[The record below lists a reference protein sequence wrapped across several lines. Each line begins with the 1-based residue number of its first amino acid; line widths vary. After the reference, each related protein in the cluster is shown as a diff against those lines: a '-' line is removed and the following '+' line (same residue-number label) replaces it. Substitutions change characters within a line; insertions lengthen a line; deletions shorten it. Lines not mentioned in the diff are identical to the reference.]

1 MVESASDARRRR
13 TARSISQCAQRLAIE
28 HGLDGFTMDD
38 LAACADVS
46 RRTLFNYVPS
56 KVDAVLGVPGDE
68 PDPEL
73 LADFLAG
80 GPTGH
85 LMTDVK
91 ELICTSL
98 SAYDVGAAEVDRI
111 RRLIRSDQRL
121 YGAVHERLVD
131 VVTLFSGLIEQR
143 EGEIG
148 PLTAQLVT
156 RLTISLLDVAL
167 DESLTDASLDLTQHF
182 DRVFT
187 AAAALMGPAPSST
200 TRP

>member
-1 MVESASDARRRR
+1 
-13 TARSISQCAQRLAIE
+13 
-28 HGLDGFTMDD
+28 MDE

-68 PDPEL
+68 PDPAL

-98 SAYDVGAAEVDRI
+98 TADDVDAAEVDRL
-111 RRLIRSDQRL
+111 RRLIRSDPRL

-131 VVTLFSGLIEQR
+131 VVTLFAGLIEQR

-167 DESLTDASLDLTQHF
+167 DESLTDESLDLTQHF

-187 AAAALMGPAPSST
+187 ATAALMGDAPSASA
-200 TRP
+200 RP

>member
-1 MVESASDARRRR
+1 
-13 TARSISQCAQRLAIE
+13 
-28 HGLDGFTMDD
+28 MDE
-38 LAACADVS
+38 LAACAGVS

-56 KVDAVLGVPGDE
+56 KVDAVLGIPGDE
-68 PDPEL
+68 PDPAL

-91 ELICTSL
+91 ELICTSF
-98 SAYDVGAAEVDRI
+98 AADDVDTSEVERI

-121 YGAVHERLVD
+121 YGAVHERLGT
-131 VVTLFSGLIEQR
+131 VVTLFTSLIEQR
-143 EGEIG
+143 EGQIG
-148 PLTAQLVT
+148 PLTAPLVT

-187 AAAALMGPAPSST
+187 ATAALMGATPSSS